1 MEYNALV
8 NIKKNLK
15 NFGINKKIINKRTKI
30 LKSNF
35 NKIIYLSKRL
45 GPVIPIKYKSIKDH
59 NLMTK
64 NFLIRRIH
72 KNQKKIE
79 TFEKVYLLPVHFKI
93 TEKRFRKFLVNLRE
107 CL

>member
-1 MEYNALV
+1 
-8 NIKKNLK
+8 
-15 NFGINKKIINKRTKI
+15 
-30 LKSNF
+30 
-35 NKIIYLSKRL
+35 
-45 GPVIPIKYKSIKDH
+45 
-59 NLMTK
+59 MTK